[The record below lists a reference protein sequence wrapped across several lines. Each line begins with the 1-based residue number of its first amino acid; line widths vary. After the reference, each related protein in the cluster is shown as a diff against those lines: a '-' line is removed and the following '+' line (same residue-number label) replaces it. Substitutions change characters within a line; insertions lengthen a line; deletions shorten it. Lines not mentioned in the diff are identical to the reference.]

1 MQLVAGKYDRLI
13 QTGMCRASSGQQQKV
28 FLFHAVSLIPEF
40 GSGLPNAEKEDS
52 MRELVKYM
60 AQHLVDHPAV
70 VSVKEF
76 ASGQTVILELQ
87 VEKSDVGKVIGREGR
102 TAQALR
108 TILNAASRKQQKKTI
123 LEIID

>member
-1 MQLVAGKYDRLI
+1 
-13 QTGMCRASSGQQQKV
+13 
-28 FLFHAVSLIPEF
+28 
-40 GSGLPNAEKEDS
+40 

-76 ASGQTVILELQ
+76 ASGQTMILELH

-108 TILNAASRKQQKKTI
+108 TDTQCGLQETAEKDHLGNHRLTTTWP
-123 LEIID
+123 